1 MANVRAAVVA
11 LVILAS
17 SACSGLPGSTGQASS
32 IPTAVGATP
41 STLPSSPAFPS
52 PSPGGRTP
60 PAPLAV
66 TCPYR
71 VPRVANLALL
81 TLRGTA
87 GVIVRDISDLSNP
100 LSRCVVHGGTG
111 ANFFRFMDWSHIS
124 YIVTS
129 ADGSGALYLTDLLTR
144 KSSLVRAWTD
154 EASMY
159 WLYAWSPD
167 ARTLSYVSSNSTGVE
182 WHVLSAAGD
191 VTLSRF
197 GPIPGRGINPDS
209 DDAMTG
215 FSADGQYVALE
226 HTFGGAGATAAP
238 FQIVRLSDHKVV
250 YSRKDGSM
258 AAWAGAGA
266 RLYFRTLAGVESWDP
281 KAGVQVV
288 VPGLA
293 WIHPWSSA
301 DGLRIVYNAADGT
314 GNHHVG
320 YLRLADR
327 PLAGNV
333 LSFQP
338 RTGAAFL
345 NSTLVWYGEESAC
358 SKVACGIGG
367 PPLTGRTFL
376 RDLVTGTERVS
387 IDTAIFDSWPHVGAA

>member
-1 MANVRAAVVA
+1 MAYVRGSVLASMILA
-11 LVILAS
+11 LTACSVLPGGTGLAS
-17 SACSGLPGSTGQASS
+17 ST
-32 IPTAVGATP
+32 PTQVRSTP
-41 STLPSSPAFPS
+41 SALASSPAFPS
-52 PSPGGRTP
+52 PGPGGPTP

-71 VPRVANLALL
+71 VPRVANLVLL
-81 TLRGTA
+81 TLRGTT
-87 GVIVRDISDLSNP
+87 GIVVRDISDLSNP
-100 LSRCVVHGGTG
+100 ISRCVVHGTG
-111 ANFFRFMDWSHIS
+111 ANFLRFMDWSHIS

-129 ADGSGALYLTDLLTR
+129 PDGTGALYLADLLTR
-144 KSSLVRAWTD
+144 RSSLVRAWTD
-154 EASMY
+154 EASLY
-159 WLYAWSPD
+159 WVYAWSPD
-167 ARTLSYVSSNSTGVE
+167 AKTLSYLSSNTEGVT

-226 HTFGGAGATAAP
+226 HTFSGSETATPP
-238 FQIVRLSDHKVV
+238 FQIVRLSDHKLV
-250 YSRKDGSM
+250 YSRKDGTM
-258 AAWAGAGA
+258 ATWAGAGA
-266 RLYFRTLAGVESWDP
+266 RLYFRTVAGVESWDP

-293 WIHPWSSA
+293 WSHPWPSA
-301 DGLRIVYNAADGT
+301 DGLRIVYTAADGT

-327 PLAGNV
+327 PLVGNV

-338 RTGAAFL
+338 RAGAAFL
-345 NSTLVWYGEESAC
+345 NSTLVWYAEESPC
-358 SKVACGIGG
+358 SQVSCGFGG
-367 PPLTGRTFL
+367 PPLTGRAYL
-376 RDLVTGTERVS
+376 HDLVTGTERAS
-387 IDTAIFDSWPHVGAA
+387 IDTAVFDSWPHVGAA